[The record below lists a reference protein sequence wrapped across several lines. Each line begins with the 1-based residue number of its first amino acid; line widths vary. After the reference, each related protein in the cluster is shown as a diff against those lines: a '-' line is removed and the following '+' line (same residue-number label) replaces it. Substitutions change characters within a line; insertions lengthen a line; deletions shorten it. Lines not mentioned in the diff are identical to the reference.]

1 MTWIEIFAGALPG
14 LASLFGLMYAYGR
27 LSQKVDVLWLAV
39 FNHLGLDERQLLS
52 EHRLRLRRFRP

>member
-1 MTWIEIFAGALPG
+1 MPWYEILAGSLPG

-39 FNHLGLDERQLLS
+39 FNHLGLNERQLLR
-52 EHRLRLRRFRP
+52 EWRLRSRRQP